1 MNKKMKWIASILA
14 VLTAAATATTIL
26 ITSCSKQSSDD
37 ETDEKAPIE
46 MEVPIVEGSEGILK
60 SGKTNYKLV
69 VDDSCSAL
77 VSYAVQEFNTFF
89 KEATRTELAVVEDTG
104 LTYSE
109 TSKYISLGKNDVQK
123 SAGVQLDESVDVGG
137 SFLIQTA
144 GESIFVVGYDDYGV
158 LYGTYELMNKLI
170 GFEAFGVDDA
180 YTLNTNVAN
189 IPLREYEDLQV
200 PDYAIR
206 KPGFGGINDDVV
218 ALRRLRLLDT
228 RNSLGAG
235 GLSGHTS
242 LGFVPVD
249 KYLNEE
255 DTENYHPEW
264 YSAVKNPSQL
274 CYTAHGDP
282 DSLEL
287 MVQAALEELKVEM
300 INQPNIK
307 LVNFSHADN
316 RNGCTCAAC
325 KEEEKKYKTCT
336 APFIRF
342 LNRLAEEVYEWM
354 ETEEGKPYARDLDIF
369 FYAYALFEVAPVKY
383 DENSESYVAIDD
395 SVKLHEHVIPQL
407 CLTKANYTQPFDSGE
422 KNEQAY
428 ENLKKWSAI
437 SDTLFT
443 YMYCANYR
451 NFMMPYDTFGAMQN
465 WYQVYNEYGSIS
477 MYNLGKGN
485 DKGMTTGFDN
495 FKIYLDAKLS
505 WNVDADFDKLLSDF
519 FNGVYKDAAPYLL
532 EIFNDYRA
540 LSRYNAENNSDIY
553 VSPTMSSGPY
563 YMEERIWPRTLL
575 EKWRGLFDDA
585 LAAVEYLKTSNPKK
599 YETVYKYIV
608 TERIWV
614 NYGLYE
620 LYLDEYK
627 PDEQKKLKAEL
638 YGDIVTAGTQKFEDR
653 SGYTLDSLKE
663 ALLS

>member
-1 MNKKMKWIASILA
+1 MNKKMKWITSIVA
-14 VLTAAATATTIL
+14 VLTAAATATTI
-26 ITSCSKQSSDD
+26 IVTSCSKQSNDD
-37 ETDEKAPIE
+37 ETVAEAPIE
-46 MEVPIVEGSEGILK
+46 KEIPIVEGSEGILK

-69 VDDSCSAL
+69 VDESSSSL
-77 VSYAVQEFNTFF
+77 VNYAVQEFNTFF
-89 KEATRTELAVVEDTG
+89 KEATKTELQVIADTG

-109 TSKYISLGKNDVQK
+109 TSKYISLGTNDVQK
-123 SAGVQLDESVDVGG
+123 AAGVEMDESVDVDG
-137 SFLIQTA
+137 SFLIQTM

-170 GFEAFGVDDA
+170 GFEAFGIDDA
-180 YTLNTNVAN
+180 YTVQTNVAN
-189 IPLREYEDLQV
+189 IPLRQYEDLQV
-200 PDYAIR
+200 PDYATR
-206 KPGFGGINDDVV
+206 KAGFGSINDDTV

-255 DTENYHPEW
+255 DPENYHPEW

-274 CYTAHGDP
+274 CYTAHGDS

-287 MVQAALEELKVEM
+287 MVLAAFEELKAGM
-300 INQPNIK
+300 IAQPNIK

-316 RNGCTCAAC
+316 RNGCACEAC
-325 KEEEKKYKTCT
+325 KAEEVKYGTCT

-342 LNRLAEEVYEWM
+342 LNSLADVTYEWM
-354 ETEEGKPYARDLDIF
+354 ETEEGKPYARDLDIY
-369 FYAYALFEVAPVKY
+369 FYAYALMEVAPVKEV
-383 DENSESYVAIDD
+383 DGEYVPIDD

-407 CLTKANYTQPFDSGE
+407 CLTIANYTQPFDSGE

-428 ENLKKWSAI
+428 INLKKWSAL

-451 NFMMPYDTFGAMQN
+451 NFLMPYDTFGAMQN
-465 WYQVYNEYGSIS
+465 WYQVYHEYGSVS

-485 DKGMTTGFDN
+485 DNGMTTGFDN

-519 FNGVYKDAAPYLL
+519 FNGVYKEAAPYLL

-540 LSRYNAENNSDIY
+540 LSAYNAENNSDIY

-585 LAAVEYLKTSNPKK
+585 LAAVEYLKTSAPKK

-620 LYLDEYK
+620 LYLDEYT
-627 PDEQKKLKAEL
+627 PDEQKKIKAEL
-638 YGDIVTAGTQKFEDR
+638 YGDIVTAGTQKLEDR